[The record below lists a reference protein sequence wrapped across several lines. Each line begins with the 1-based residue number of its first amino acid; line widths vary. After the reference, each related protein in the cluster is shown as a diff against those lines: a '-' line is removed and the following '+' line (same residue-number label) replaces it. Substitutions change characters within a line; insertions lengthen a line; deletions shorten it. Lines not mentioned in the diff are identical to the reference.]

1 VTPTLI
7 AQLSDPHIRLED
19 PVTQDTLAAGVARV
33 LTLDPPPAAVL
44 VTGDIANSGTAAEH
58 ARALELL
65 APLPMP
71 VHRLA
76 GNHDRF
82 EERTRYVVEAGGVRI
97 VACDT
102 SIEGRDDGALELD
115 SSIEGRDDG
124 ALELDWLAERLAED
138 AETPTI
144 VAMHHPPLVTGIAWL
159 DELGLPAEQRA
170 ALAELLAGAP
180 NVKRVVAGHV
190 HRVMHATL
198 GGCGVIT
205 CTSTNVQS
213 GLNFNTP
220 EAVLVS
226 EPPSLLV
233 HALLDSGELVTHVQ
247 PI

>member
-7 AQLSDPHIRLED
+7 AQISDPHIRLD
-19 PVTQDTLAAGVARV
+19 DAVSQAALAAAVARV
-33 LTLDPPPAAVL
+33 LTLNPLPAAVL
-44 VTGDIANSGTAAEH
+44 VTGDIANSGDPAEH
-58 ARALELL
+58 TRALELL

-76 GNHDRF
+76 GNHDLF
-82 EERTRYVVEAGGVRI
+82 GERTRYVAEAHGVRI

-102 SIEGRDDGALELD
+102 SIPGRDDGALEL
-115 SSIEGRDDG
+115 E
-124 ALELDWLAERLAED
+124 WLAERLAED
-138 AETPTI
+138 RETPAL
-144 VAMHHPPLVTGIAWL
+144 VAMHHPPLLTGLAWL
-159 DELGLPAEQRA
+159 DEIGHTPENRA

-190 HRVMHATL
+190 HRVVHDIV

-205 CTSTNVQS
+205 CASTNIQS
-213 GLNFNTP
+213 GLDFLATGM
-220 EAVLVS
+220 VLVN

-233 HALLDSGELVTHVQ
+233 HALLDSGELVTHVH